1 MYAILDIETT
11 GGNSGFEKITEI
23 AIYIHDGKK
32 IIEEYATL
40 INPEKS
46 IPPFISRLTGI
57 TNEMLEDAPRFFEVA
72 KKIVELTEGKIVVG
86 HNVQFDYGFIREE
99 FRSLGY
105 TYSRDKLCTVK
116 LSRKLIPGHR
126 SYSLG
131 NICEALGIHNGS
143 RHRAAGDALATV
155 KLFELLLARDK
166 DGIMEKSLL
175 GDQKS
180 LKLPP
185 QIAPEVIQKLPESA
199 GVYYF
204 HNIDGTVI
212 YVGKS
217 KNIRKRVISHFA
229 RAVTAKAARMAQATA
244 DITFEETGNEL
255 TALLYETCEIKNYQ
269 PLFNRTGKRKS
280 LNYGIVQS
288 EDKEGFIHL
297 RPEKITDQKNVV
309 TLANNLEEAKNI
321 LARKLQQFTLCQ
333 KYCGHDKIEY
343 ACFLHQVNLCHGAC
357 VGKEDAETYNSRVKQ
372 AIRALQPLEDTFVIP
387 GRGKHFG
394 EKTIVLVENG
404 NYIGWGTIDSSF
416 ESSDFESL
424 KDAISYKTTH
434 KDCNWIIQQHL
445 RAYGD
450 RGVLRFKSAETVT
463 FEE

>member
-23 AIYIHDGKK
+23 AIYIHDGTR
-32 IIEEYATL
+32 IVNEYATL
-40 INPEKS
+40 INPEKFV
-46 IPPFISRLTGI
+46 PPFISRLTGI

-72 KKIVELTEGKIVVG
+72 KKIVEITEGKIIVG
-86 HNVQFDYGFIREE
+86 HNVQFDYGFIKEE

-105 TYSRDKLCTVK
+105 SFSRDKLCTVK
-116 LSRKLIPGHR
+116 LSRKLLPGHR

-131 NICEALGIHNGS
+131 NICQELGIANES

-155 KLFELLLARDK
+155 KLFELLLEKNRD
-166 DGIMEKSLL
+166 GVIENSML
-175 GDQKS
+175 GDQKQM
-180 LKLPP
+180 KLPP
-185 QIAPEVIQKLPESA
+185 QIAAEVIHKLPETA

-229 RAVTAKAARMAQATA
+229 RASTAKAARMSQGTM

-255 TALLYETCEIKNYQ
+255 TALLLETCEIKDYQ

-288 EDKEGFIHL
+288 EDDDGFIHL
-297 RPEKITDQKNVV
+297 RPGKIENGQAVV
-309 TLANNLEEAKNI
+309 TLANNMEEAKNI
-321 LARKLQQFTLCQ
+321 LARKIQQFTLCQ
-333 KYCGHDKIEY
+333 KYCGHDKIDY

-357 VGKEDAETYNSRVKQ
+357 VGKEDAESYNKRVLS
-372 AIRALQPLEDTFVIP
+372 AIRALQPLHDTFVIS

-404 NYIGWGTIDSSF
+404 NFIGWGYVDPSD
-416 ESSDFESL
+416 EANDFEGL
-424 KDAISYKTTH
+424 KEKISYKTVH

-445 RAYGD
+445 RTNGD
-450 RGVLRFKSAETVT
+450 RGVKMFNRTETV
-463 FEE
+463 FQPE